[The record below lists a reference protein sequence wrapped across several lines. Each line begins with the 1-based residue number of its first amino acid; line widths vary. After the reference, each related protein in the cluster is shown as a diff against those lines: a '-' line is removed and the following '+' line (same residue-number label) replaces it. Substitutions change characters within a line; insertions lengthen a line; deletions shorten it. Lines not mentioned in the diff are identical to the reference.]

1 MFRNEHLTQRDR
13 THKPYQRLHLAFR
26 TFFREIFLCYFQK
39 QLHFVKMGLGDGI
52 GTSGLFSTRLLDF
65 NWTELYT
72 PFDNVRTQI
81 NGLAFPVVAKNRSDR
96 YMFSGSNQSMLP
108 QGIAFTFARLLLFVL
123 KQRSSDTIPF
133 SSSDASLFFSE
144 LLDNLHRDSTKL

>member
-1 MFRNEHLTQRDR
+1 
-13 THKPYQRLHLAFR
+13 
-26 TFFREIFLCYFQK
+26 
-39 QLHFVKMGLGDGI
+39 MGLGDGI

-108 QGIAFTFARLLLFVL
+108 LRNCFYFCSIIAFCSEATELRYKFLFLALTLV
-123 KQRSSDTIPF
+123 S
-133 SSSDASLFFSE
+133 FFSE
-144 LLDNLHRDSTKL
+144 LMELRCKLHPPFFFRIVRWPSQGLDQAVILSNAFSWSILFNNKKNYIYWFY